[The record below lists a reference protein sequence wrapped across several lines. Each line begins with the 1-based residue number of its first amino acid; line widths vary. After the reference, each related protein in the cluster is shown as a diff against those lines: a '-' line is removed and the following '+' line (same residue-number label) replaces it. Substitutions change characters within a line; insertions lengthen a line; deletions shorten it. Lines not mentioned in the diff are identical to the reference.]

1 MRFKCFVSFRPAS
14 GGRKWKIFHSASL
27 DAVITTIN
35 VIAESAAIDHIRI
48 ERCGK

>member
-27 DAVITTIN
+27 DSVITTIN
-35 VIAESAAIDHIRI
+35 VIAESAIVYHVRI
-48 ERCGK
+48 ERCG